1 MAGRGKT
8 SYQKKLKE
16 QARLEKRQQKAAKKQ
31 ARKSAKGS
39 LDSAFVEE
47 PLDGQEEPLS
57 PSEGE

>member
-16 QARLEKRQQKAAKKQ
+16 QARLEKRQQKAARKQ

-39 LDSAFVEE
+39 LDSTFIEEPQDGPEE
-47 PLDGQEEPLS
+47 PLN
-57 PSEGE
+57 PSESD